1 MAAATVPT
9 FEGGLLLRRS
19 FSLPTGRYDDTNVVP
34 PSKLGP
40 ERRAFKNITTSAKQ
54 LLPGGSGG
62 KNNAVKKN
70 KKVVVEKRNTPH
82 VPAPTSQH
90 ATTTQACSQPQQQQQ
105 QLPAWYR
112 SLSQATSKPQ
122 LPTSNSVG
130 DFFRTSSSIS
140 TVHSNQDVEEYMRSL
155 CCCTANDDDGDNN
168 STMCKR
174 HALRAL
180 WKLYFFAFP
189 RKVVNIRNHAAP
201 AHLNTRLLLA
211 LMREDCE
218 LNQPVASGR
227 DEVIKV
233 LDSFEGTA
241 AGEISAELVHNYVD
255 EEASVTFSEYVL
267 QFSHSGR
274 YLKICEVIFWD
285 LSHYRKSSGD
295 GDGDSDSDND
305 SGSATYDRGLL
316 LRGDRPAIRKV
327 MYFGKDSILL
337 PSSQLP
343 VAAASQVPAHVLEK
357 YSDCKF
363 CKAVGGYL
371 DALLTND
378 WRSIYGMLCSSFRIS
393 AFDGVKTRDA
403 FISWLETNCDFK
415 RRVQDVFVDHK
426 AKTAFLHLVVQCGE
440 LSAVVLSVVQWNLE
454 AESIIAIREYGT
466 VYKLI

>member
-1 MAAATVPT
+1 MVAATVPT

-19 FSLPTGRYDDTNVVP
+19 FSLPTGRYDDTNATYSSP
-34 PSKLGP
+34 NKALGP

-54 LLPGGSGG
+54 LLPGGMGG
-62 KNNAVKKN
+62 KSVIKKS
-70 KKVVVEKRNTPH
+70 KKVVVEKTKTH
-82 VPAPTSQH
+82 VPAPLQNA
-90 ATTTQACSQPQQQQQ
+90 ATTTTTQHQQRK

-112 SLSQATSKPQ
+112 SLSQATKPQ
-122 LPTSNSVG
+122 APSSSCSSLPASNSVG

-140 TVHSNQDVEEYMRSL
+140 TVHSNQDVEEYMRNL
-155 CCCTANDDDGDNN
+155 CCCGGLGLDDD

-233 LDSFEGTA
+233 LDSFEGTM

-285 LSHYRKSSGD
+285 LSHYRKGS
-295 GDGDSDSDND
+295 GDGDSDNDN
-305 SGSATYDRGLL
+305 SAYDRGLL
-316 LRGDRPAIRKV
+316 LKGDRPAIRKV
-327 MYFGKDSILL
+327 MYFGKDSILV
-337 PSSQLP
+337 PNAQLP
-343 VAAASQVPAHVLEK
+343 VSAESQVPLHLLEK
-357 YSDCKF
+357 YSNCKF
-363 CKAVGGYL
+363 CKAVSGYL
-371 DALLTND
+371 DALLKND
-378 WRSIYGMLCSSFRIS
+378 LSSVYGMLCSSFRIS

-403 FISWLETNCDFK
+403 FITWLETNCDFK
-415 RRVQDVFVDHK
+415 RKVKDVFVDHK
-426 AKTAFLHLVVQCGE
+426 AKTAFLHLTVQCGA
-440 LSAVVLSVVQWNLE
+440 LSAVVLNVVQWNLE